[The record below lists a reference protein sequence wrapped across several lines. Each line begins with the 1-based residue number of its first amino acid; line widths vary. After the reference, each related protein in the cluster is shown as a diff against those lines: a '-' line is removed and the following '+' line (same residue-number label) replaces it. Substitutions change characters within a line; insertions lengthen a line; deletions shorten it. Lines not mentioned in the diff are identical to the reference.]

1 MNVLIVDDNSDSLYM
16 LESLFRGHGC
26 TVYSTEDGIAALEVI
41 RAETVDVIISD
52 VMMPRMDGF
61 QLCRSVKTDKHLR
74 HIPFIIY
81 TATYTSPQD
90 EAYARKLGAERFIH
104 KPSEPEVFLSTVR
117 AVVEEA
123 ECAPHPSVVETPM
136 DEEESLRLYSERL
149 AERLQLKIDQAQREL
164 QARRDAEQQLQESEK
179 LFRSLMENVDDLV
192 YAGNSDG
199 IFTYVSP
206 NWKDDLGIDPDE
218 VIGQPFRVFEPYLH
232 PDDADNCWGI
242 APAVLEKGESYLS
255 PEYRVRYADGTWR
268 WHVSNAAPLK
278 DKDGRVYGLVGV
290 ARDMTERR
298 EAEDQLRESEERFR
312 RIYEHTGMGLTQV
325 SLDFRIE
332 HANRA
337 YCDMLGYTPDEM
349 VGMHIR
355 DITQPEMVEENLKK
369 QHQLREGE
377 IDHFRLEKEF
387 KHKDGHTVYGI
398 LDANL
403 IRDREGQPQYFL
415 GSVVD
420 ITERKELE
428 QQLLQAQKLESIGRL
443 AGGVAHD
450 YNNMLGVI
458 LGSAELALKQVE
470 DAHPVHAKL
479 EQIRSAARRSADITR
494 QLLAFARKQTIAP
507 QVIDLNE
514 SLEGMLK
521 MLRRLIG
528 EEIELTW
535 LPATHLD
542 PVEIDPVQLDQLL
555 ANLCVNARDAISGSG
570 KITIETAN
578 VEFDAAYCKRHQGFN
593 PGHYV
598 MLAVSDTGCGMD
610 KETQANIYEPF
621 FTTKE
626 SGKGTGLGLATVYG
640 IVKQNQ
646 GFINLYSEPGSGTT
660 FRIYLSR
667 HTQGAAAEPAAAQHS
682 ALPGGHG
689 EQILV
694 VEDEP
699 TMLELTG
706 MMLEELGYEP
716 LKASEPREALE
727 LAKQNPG
734 ISLLLTDVVMP
745 GMNGRELAK
754 QLQAQQPRLQKLKIL
769 YMSGYTANVI
779 AHHGVLEKGVNFI
792 QKPFSL
798 QELAGKLK
806 NTV

>member
-1 MNVLIVDDNSDSLYM
+1 MPEQDEVPHFLKLPFAPGVALFYAVAALLWIYFSDRFIL
-16 LESLFRGHGC
+16 LLAQDQEQLLL
-26 TVYSTEDGIAALEVI
+26 YSTFKGWGYVLLTAGLLFLVLHRFVARISASQRQLRYSSESYSTILDRVDAAIYIADFDTRELLFVNEHLRNIIGDDVEGKPCWQVLQNEAKPCSFCNNSELLDAQGNPTGVI
-41 RAETVDVIISD
+41 RSE
-52 VMMPRMDGF
+52 F
-61 QLCRSVKTDKHLR
+61 QNTL
-74 HIPFIIY
+74 
-81 TATYTSPQD
+81 D
-90 EAYARKLGAERFIH
+90 ERWYDIR
-104 KPSEPEVFLSTVR
+104 
-117 AVVEEA
+117 
-123 ECAPHPSVVETPM
+123 
-136 DEEESLRLYSERL
+136 
-149 AERLQLKIDQAQREL
+149 DQA
-164 QARRDAEQQLQESEK
+164 
-179 LFRSLMENVDDLV
+179 
-192 YAGNSDG
+192 
-199 IFTYVSP
+199 I
-206 NWKDDLGIDPDE
+206 
-218 VIGQPFRVFEPYLH
+218 
-232 PDDADNCWGI
+232 
-242 APAVLEKGESYLS
+242 
-255 PEYRVRYADGTWR
+255 TW
-268 WHVSNAAPLK
+268 V
-278 DKDGRVYGLVGV
+278 DGRLV
-290 ARDMTERR
+290 
-298 EAEDQLRESEERFR
+298 
-312 RIYEHTGMGLTQV
+312 
-325 SLDFRIE
+325 
-332 HANRA
+332 
-337 YCDMLGYTPDEM
+337 
-349 VGMHIR
+349 
-355 DITQPEMVEENLKK
+355 
-369 QHQLREGE
+369 
-377 IDHFRLEKEF
+377 RLE
-387 KHKDGHTVYGI
+387 I
-398 LDANL
+398 A
-403 IRDREGQPQYFL
+403 
-415 GSVVD
+415 VD

-458 LGSAELALKQVE
+458 LGSAELALKQIE

-528 EEIELTW
+528 EDIELTW

-542 PVEIDPVQLDQLL
+542 SIEIDPVQLDQLL

-598 MLAVSDTGCGMD
+598 MLAVSDSGCGMD
-610 KETQANIYEPF
+610 KETQAHIYEPF

-667 HTQGAAAEPAAAQHS
+667 HTQGAAAELATPQHPALS
-682 ALPGGHG
+682 GGHG

-699 TMLELTG
+699 TMLELTS

-716 LKASEPREALE
+716 LKANEPREALE
-727 LAKQNPG
+727 LAKHNPG

-754 QLQAQQPRLQKLKIL
+754 QLQAQQPRLQNLKIL

-798 QELAGKLK
+798 QDLALK
-806 NTV
+806 MASVM